1 MSRRHLHRNDRRHGH
16 GGKRN
21 DPDLLVDVRSKLR
34 RDHPLDLLAMAS
46 GHIEVATER
55 PLSRFGGR
63 TPVIGLEELVDSF
76 IGTDRP
82 ETTALLT
89 AMASM
94 VDEQRL
100 VAKIRRELA
109 RRPHPLPDWLR
120 DLDRVTV
127 RSVRLISEPLGDAE
141 DVLIELAWPGTHRLT
156 LFAYI
161 EHNLG
166 SVLEDLVAAPA
177 PLDEVVEMVHNR
189 MVSPPAVEPI
199 DPADARARVL
209 EAIESGERMLPPVE
223 TATWPVGRP
232 LLEWACRLLP
242 PGGTGYVRPEWS
254 DEQQQELADRFF
266 ASEAGLALGDTADH
280 RGLVDNLLWF
290 GCAYGPCDPL
300 HASPRS
306 VAILLQDWF
315 PRKIA
320 AGQRYLRRFPAV
332 LAAWVRFAHA
342 ERGIPEHLTEMT
354 LHTIDECRRDYL
366 AAIANRQRPMGAV
379 ALAEAMRHYAGLPE
393 PPPPPSWEESM
404 LESLARRVGSAKALA
419 TLDDRPLP
427 DEAFDWSRVPDDI
440 QPSLREVLA
449 LTDRYC
455 EEALD
460 HEYRTIV
467 RRLVARA
474 VERDPGVFR
483 KGRTPT
489 TAAGLVW
496 VAGHGS
502 ELFREIT
509 VTSMAAW
516 FGVTS
521 SATSTRGQALRKAA
535 GVRNE
540 MPWQPELGDPT
551 LLHSKMR
558 RSLITRR
565 DRYQARL
572 AGG

>member
-1 MSRRHLHRNDRRHGH
+1 
-16 GGKRN
+16 
-21 DPDLLVDVRSKLR
+21 
-34 RDHPLDLLAMAS
+34 
-46 GHIEVATER
+46 
-55 PLSRFGGR
+55 
-63 TPVIGLEELVDSF
+63 
-76 IGTDRP
+76 
-82 ETTALLT
+82 
-89 AMASM
+89 
-94 VDEQRL
+94 
-100 VAKIRRELA
+100 
-109 RRPHPLPDWLR
+109 
-120 DLDRVTV
+120 
-127 RSVRLISEPLGDAE
+127 
-141 DVLIELAWPGTHRLT
+141 
-156 LFAYI
+156 
-161 EHNLG
+161 
-166 SVLEDLVAAPA
+166 
-177 PLDEVVEMVHNR
+177 
-189 MVSPPAVEPI
+189 
-199 DPADARARVL
+199 
-209 EAIESGERMLPPVE
+209 
-223 TATWPVGRP
+223 
-232 LLEWACRLLP
+232 
-242 PGGTGYVRPEWS
+242 
-254 DEQQQELADRFF
+254 
-266 ASEAGLALGDTADH
+266 
-280 RGLVDNLLWF
+280 
-290 GCAYGPCDPL
+290 
-300 HASPRS
+300 
-306 VAILLQDWF
+306 
-315 PRKIA
+315 
-320 AGQRYLRRFPAV
+320 
-332 LAAWVRFAHA
+332 
-342 ERGIPEHLTEMT
+342 MT

-404 LESLARRVGSAKALA
+404 LESLARRVGSAEALA